1 MYSTVDG
8 DGMVNILMDTET
20 SPTWRMFGLS
30 DDGDLVYY
38 TGSYG
43 GSTSGSVSDMGTDN
57 FGQPYFIANLRNTQ
71 WGKYTLLNTYSSN
84 GQYAPNSM
92 YLYRMFGSVDH
103 AANHTLIGNNSNVY
117 LPAMGAACSGH
128 ATYSCT
134 SYTSWTLYPSPPSG
148 LSLDT
153 NTGRLVGTPNQMVA
167 NATYML
173 NATITSPVTR
183 TLSVN
188 ITFGIAPEAPTVT
201 WDDNMTQTITRGDAI
216 VTVTPTIATPQYVAS
231 FVSEPALPAGVT
243 LDPVTGVLS
252 GTPTGNMTTAV
263 FTLKSCNSWGL
274 CNEGSEFTLTVVEP
288 LPVISYS
295 DTEYEFPKEAPI
307 TPLVPTNLG
316 GMVETWEVSPDLPYG
331 LTLDE
336 EGIISGIP
344 VGNTPAANY
353 TIWANNLSLIHI

>member
-1 MYSTVDG
+1 
-8 DGMVNILMDTET
+8 
-20 SPTWRMFGLS
+20 
-30 DDGDLVYY
+30 
-38 TGSYG
+38 
-43 GSTSGSVSDMGTDN
+43 
-57 FGQPYFIANLRNTQ
+57 
-71 WGKYTLLNTYSSN
+71 
-84 GQYAPNSM
+84 
-92 YLYRMFGSVDH
+92 
-103 AANHTLIGNNSNVY
+103 
-117 LPAMGAACSGH
+117 
-128 ATYSCT
+128 
-134 SYTSWTLYPSPPSG
+134 
-148 LSLDT
+148 
-153 NTGRLVGTPNQMVA
+153 MVA

-353 TIWANNLSLIHI
+353 TIWANNSAAAPM